1 MSASP
6 RPPRPDPSGGN
17 DGRLE
22 TTLVV
27 NEIFHSIQGESR
39 HAGRPCVFV
48 RLTGCNLRCVW
59 CDTAYAF
66 EEGGTQTVAAI
77 ADRVAAFGTRYVLLT
92 GGEPLLQAG
101 VHDLAAVLLDRGH
114 EVAIE
119 TGGGLDIAPLDRR
132 VMVVLDV
139 KCPGSGMAAKNRWEN
154 LALLKPTDEIKF
166 VLSDRADYDW
176 AREVIARDRL
186 ETRCGLLFS
195 PVHGVLSPRALSE
208 WMLADR
214 VPARLQL
221 QLHKYIWPADMRG
234 V

>member
-1 MSASP
+1 V
-6 RPPRPDPSGGN
+6 SGGHAE
-17 DGRLE
+17 RLL

-66 EEGGTQTVAAI
+66 EEGEGATVGAI
-77 ADRVAAFGTRYVLLT
+77 ADRVASFGTRYVLLT

-101 VHDLAAVLLDRGH
+101 VHDLAAELLDRGC
-114 EVAIE
+114 ELAIE
-119 TGGGLDIAPLDRR
+119 TGGSLDIAPLDRR
-132 VMVVLDV
+132 VMVVLDL
-139 KCPGSGMAAKNRWEN
+139 KCPGSGMSGKNRWEN
-154 LALLKPTDEIKF
+154 LDLLKPSDEIKF
-166 VLSDRADYDW
+166 VIADRADYDW
-176 AREVIARDRL
+176 AREVIAREGL
-186 ETRCGLLFS
+186 AARCGLLLS

-208 WMLADR
+208 WILQDR
-214 VPARLQL
+214 LPARLQL

>member
-1 MSASP
+1 MKQERRA
-6 RPPRPDPSGGN
+6 
-17 DGRLE
+17 

-66 EEGGTQTVAAI
+66 EEGETKTVGAVAE
-77 ADRVAAFGTRYVLLT
+77 RVASFGTRYVLLT
-92 GGEPLLQAG
+92 GGEPLLQPG
-101 VHDLAAVLLDRGH
+101 VHDLAAELLERGH

-119 TGGGLDIAPLDRR
+119 TGGSLDIGPLDRR

-139 KCPGSGMAAKNRWEN
+139 KCPGSGMSAKNRWDN
-154 LALLKPTDEIKF
+154 LALLKPSDEVKF
-166 VLSDRADYDW
+166 VLNDRADYEW
-176 AREVIARDRL
+176 ARQVIAREGL
-186 ETRCGLLFS
+186 AARCGLLLS
-195 PVHGVLSPRALSE
+195 PVHGVLSPRDLSE
-208 WMLADR
+208 WMLADA
-214 VPARLQL
+214 VPARLQI
-221 QLHKYIWPADMRG
+221 QLHKVIWPADMRG

>member
-1 MSASP
+1 MLSA
-6 RPPRPDPSGGN
+6 GGN
-17 DGRLE
+17 LPRASADRRA
-22 TTLVV
+22 TTLLV

-39 HAGRPCVFV
+39 HSGRPCVFV

-66 EEGGTQTVAAI
+66 EEGSAATVGAV
-77 ADRVAAFGTRYVLLT
+77 ADRVASFGTRYVLLT
-92 GGEPLLQAG
+92 GGEPLAQPG
-101 VHDLAAVLLDRGH
+101 VHDLAAEMLDRGH

-119 TGGGLDIAPLDRR
+119 TGGSLDLAPLDRR
-132 VMVVLDV
+132 VMVVLDL
-139 KCPGSGMAAKNRWEN
+139 KCPGSGMSARNRWGN
-154 LALLKPTDEIKF
+154 LTLLKPCDEVKF
-166 VLSDRADYDW
+166 VLNDRADYEW
-176 AREVIARDRL
+176 ARAVIARERL
-186 ETRCGLLFS
+186 EARCGLLLS
-195 PVHGVLSPRALSE
+195 PVHGVLSPRALAE

>member
-154 LALLKPTDEIKF
+154 LALLKPTDEF
-166 VLSDRADYDW
+166 Y
-176 AREVIARDRL
+176 
-186 ETRCGLLFS
+186 G
-195 PVHGVLSPRALSE
+195 
-208 WMLADR
+208 DR
-214 VPARLQL
+214 VCMFLDPDGYEWKVSKPLRHVSVDEVKQFVSRL
-221 QLHKYIWPADMRG
+221 
-234 V
+234 

>member
-1 MSASP
+1 MSGTQA
-6 RPPRPDPSGGN
+6 GGAATSER
-17 DGRLE
+17 RLE

-48 RLTGCNLRCVW
+48 RLTGCNLRCAW

-66 EEGGTQTVAAI
+66 EEGTSRTVAEV
-77 ADRVAAFGTRYVLLT
+77 ADEVDAFGTRYVLLT
-92 GGEPLLQAG
+92 GGEPLLQPG
-101 VHDLAAVLLDRGH
+101 VHDLAAVLLERGC

-119 TGGGLDIAPLDRR
+119 TGGSLDLAPLDRR
-132 VMVVLDV
+132 VMVVLDL
-139 KCPGSGMAAKNRWEN
+139 KCPGSGMSARNRWEN
-154 LALLKPTDEIKF
+154 LSFLKATDEIKF
-166 VLSDRADYDW
+166 VIRDRADYDW
-176 AREVIARDRL
+176 AREVIARERL
-186 ETRCGLLFS
+186 DERCGLLLS

>member
-1 MSASP
+1 VTEAGAKRSA
-6 RPPRPDPSGGN
+6 
-17 DGRLE
+17 

-66 EEGGTQTVAAI
+66 EEGETKTVGAVAE
-77 ADRVAAFGTRYVLLT
+77 RVASFGTRYVLLT
-92 GGEPLLQAG
+92 GGEPLLQPG
-101 VHDLAAVLLDRGH
+101 VHDLAGELLERGH

-119 TGGGLDIAPLDRR
+119 TGGSLDIGPLDRR

-139 KCPGSGMAAKNRWEN
+139 KCPGSGMSAKNRWEN
-154 LALLKPTDEIKF
+154 LALLKPSDEVKF
-166 VLSDRADYDW
+166 VLNDRADYDW
-176 AREVIARDRL
+176 AREVIARERL
-186 ETRCGLLFS
+186 EARCGLLLS
-195 PVHGVLSPRALSE
+195 PVHGVLSPRDLSE
-208 WMLADR
+208 WMLADAL
-214 VPARLQL
+214 PARLQI
-221 QLHKYIWPADMRG
+221 QLHKVIWPADMRG